1 MRTFHI
7 WRRIS
12 KSDFTF
18 CKSKV
23 ITRFL
28 SSHPVPEAW
37 TRPFDPPSPEF
48 DWQYLCDDKNRAAI
62 EENIINRKGVGD
74 INQVVCRT
82 CIDLIVLYQCTLQN
96 LFTLSHVL
104 IMKKDDRKWNTR
116 FYILV
121 SDITM
126 EDISKRERCKFYILY
141 IKNWAQ
147 FNMNAPIDKLHG
159 LLIKTS
165 NNLVGC

>member
-37 TRPFDPPSPEF
+37 THPFAPPSPEF

-82 CIDLIVLYQCTLQN
+82 CFDLIGLYQCTLQN

-104 IMKKDDRKWNTR
+104 IMKKMTGNEIHDYTFWFQISLWKTFQNEKDVSFT
-116 FYILV
+116 FCILK
-121 SDITM
+121 I
-126 EDISKRERCKFYILY
+126 E
-141 IKNWAQ
+141 
-147 FNMNAPIDKLHG
+147 P
-159 LLIKTS
+159 
-165 NNLVGC
+165 NL

>member
-1 MRTFHI
+1 MRAFHI

-37 TRPFDPPSPEF
+37 TCPYDPPSPEF

-104 IMKKDDRKWNTR
+104 IMKKMTGNEIHDYTFWFQISLWKTFQNEKDVSFT
-116 FYILV
+116 FCILK
-121 SDITM
+121 I
-126 EDISKRERCKFYILY
+126 E
-141 IKNWAQ
+141 
-147 FNMNAPIDKLHG
+147 P
-159 LLIKTS
+159 
-165 NNLVGC
+165 NL

>member
-1 MRTFHI
+1 MRAFYL

-62 EENIINRKGVGD
+62 EENIVNRKGVGD

-82 CIDLIVLYQCTLQN
+82 CFDLIVSQCTLQN

-104 IMKKDDRKWNTR
+104 IMKKMTGNEIHDYTFWFQISLWKTFQNEKDVSFT
-116 FYILV
+116 FCILKIEPNEC
-121 SDITM
+121 S
-126 EDISKRERCKFYILY
+126 
-141 IKNWAQ
+141 
-147 FNMNAPIDKLHG
+147 
-159 LLIKTS
+159 
-165 NNLVGC
+165 

>member
-1 MRTFHI
+1 MRAFHI

-37 TRPFDPPSPEF
+37 TCPFDPPSPEF

-82 CIDLIVLYQCTLQN
+82 CFDLIGLYQCTLQN

-104 IMKKDDRKWNTR
+104 IMKKMTGNEIHDYTFWFQISLWKTFQNEKDVSFT
-116 FYILV
+116 FCILK
-121 SDITM
+121 I
-126 EDISKRERCKFYILY
+126 E
-141 IKNWAQ
+141 
-147 FNMNAPIDKLHG
+147 P
-159 LLIKTS
+159 
-165 NNLVGC
+165 NL

>member
-1 MRTFHI
+1 MRAFHI

-37 TRPFDPPSPEF
+37 TRPFEPPSPEF

-82 CIDLIVLYQCTLQN
+82 CFDLIGLYQCTLQN

-104 IMKKDDRKWNTR
+104 IMKKMTGNEIHDYTFWFQISLWKTFQNEKD
-116 FYILV
+116 V
-121 SDITM
+121 S
-126 EDISKRERCKFYILY
+126 FYILY
-141 IKNWAQ
+141 IKN
-147 FNMNAPIDKLHG
+147 
-159 LLIKTS
+159 
-165 NNLVGC
+165 

>member
-1 MRTFHI
+1 MRAFHI

-37 TRPFDPPSPEF
+37 TCPFDPPSPEF

-82 CIDLIVLYQCTLQN
+82 CFDLIVYQCTLQN

-104 IMKKDDRKWNTR
+104 IMKKMTGNEIHDYTFWFQISLWKTFQNEKDVSFT
-116 FYILV
+116 FCILK
-121 SDITM
+121 I
-126 EDISKRERCKFYILY
+126 E
-141 IKNWAQ
+141 
-147 FNMNAPIDKLHG
+147 P
-159 LLIKTS
+159 
-165 NNLVGC
+165 NL

>member
-1 MRTFHI
+1 MQAFYI

-62 EENIINRKGVGD
+62 EENIVNRKGVGD

-82 CIDLIVLYQCTLQN
+82 CFDLIVYQCTLQN

-104 IMKKDDRKWNTR
+104 IMKKMTGNEIHDYTFWFQISLWKTFQNEKD
-116 FYILV
+116 V
-121 SDITM
+121 SFTFCVLKI
-126 EDISKRERCKFYILY
+126 EPNECS
-141 IKNWAQ
+141 
-147 FNMNAPIDKLHG
+147 
-159 LLIKTS
+159 
-165 NNLVGC
+165 

>member
-7 WRRIS
+7 WRKIS
-12 KSDFTF
+12 KKDFTF

-37 TRPFDPPSPEF
+37 THPFAPPSPEF

-82 CIDLIVLYQCTLQN
+82 CFDLIGLYQCTLQN

-104 IMKKDDRKWNTR
+104 IMKKMTGNEIHDYTFWFQISLWKTFQNEKDVSFT
-116 FYILV
+116 FCILK
-121 SDITM
+121 I
-126 EDISKRERCKFYILY
+126 E
-141 IKNWAQ
+141 
-147 FNMNAPIDKLHG
+147 P
-159 LLIKTS
+159 
-165 NNLVGC
+165 NL

>member
-1 MRTFHI
+1 MRAFHI

-37 TRPFDPPSPEF
+37 TCPFDPPNPEF

-82 CIDLIVLYQCTLQN
+82 CFDLIGLYQCTLQN

-104 IMKKDDRKWNTR
+104 IMKQMTGNEIHDYTFWFQISLWKTFQNEKD
-116 FYILV
+116 V
-121 SDITM
+121 S
-126 EDISKRERCKFYILY
+126 FYILY
-141 IKNWAQ
+141 IKN
-147 FNMNAPIDKLHG
+147 
-159 LLIKTS
+159 
-165 NNLVGC
+165 

>member
-1 MRTFHI
+1 MRAFHI
-7 WRRIS
+7 WRKIS

-96 LFTLSHVL
+96 LFTL
-104 IMKKDDRKWNTR
+104 
-116 FYILV
+116 
-121 SDITM
+121 
-126 EDISKRERCKFYILY
+126 
-141 IKNWAQ
+141 IK
-147 FNMNAPIDKLHG
+147 PCIDNEK
-159 LLIKTS
+159 I
-165 NNLVGC
+165 

>member
-82 CIDLIVLYQCTLQN
+82 CFDLIVYQCTLQN

-104 IMKKDDRKWNTR
+104 IMKQMTGNEIHDYTFWFQISLWKTFQNEKD
-116 FYILV
+116 V
-121 SDITM
+121 S
-126 EDISKRERCKFYILY
+126 FYILY
-141 IKNWAQ
+141 IKN
-147 FNMNAPIDKLHG
+147 
-159 LLIKTS
+159 
-165 NNLVGC
+165 

>member
-1 MRTFHI
+1 MRAFYI

-62 EENIINRKGVGD
+62 EENIVNRKGVGD

-82 CIDLIVLYQCTLQN
+82 CFDLIVYQCTLQN

-104 IMKKDDRKWNTR
+104 IMKKMTGNEIHDYTFWFQISLWKTFQNEKDVSFT
-116 FYILV
+116 FCILKIEPNEC
-121 SDITM
+121 S
-126 EDISKRERCKFYILY
+126 
-141 IKNWAQ
+141 
-147 FNMNAPIDKLHG
+147 
-159 LLIKTS
+159 
-165 NNLVGC
+165 

>member
-1 MRTFHI
+1 MRAFHI

-28 SSHPVPEAW
+28 SSHRVPEAW
-37 TRPFDPPSPEF
+37 TCPLDPPSPEF

-82 CIDLIVLYQCTLQN
+82 CFDLIGLYQCTLQN

-104 IMKKDDRKWNTR
+104 IMKKMTGNEIHDYTFWFQISLWKTFQNEKD
-116 FYILV
+116 V
-121 SDITM
+121 S
-126 EDISKRERCKFYILY
+126 FYILY
-141 IKNWAQ
+141 IKN
-147 FNMNAPIDKLHG
+147 
-159 LLIKTS
+159 
-165 NNLVGC
+165 